1 MSLSALLPAR
11 GEWGKFMPPDH
22 AGIRWMGRVLHH
34 EGRADFDWTQV
45 TAALDFDGTAC
56 AIYLDPMNN
65 NFSVMVDGELAAL
78 LGPRPVDTDH
88 PLYRLWLLRQGG
100 EIPVWTVQGLKPG
113 RHRLELVKR
122 TGANFGMAKFYGFRL
137 NAGARLGRP
146 APPSKRRLEFIGDSL
161 TNGYGVD
168 GPGKECKELRCWEDG
183 AKAWAALAGR
193 ELGADFQVIAISG
206 YGVVRNYGE
215 GSRTSRMPLPAHYGR
230 TVSLMDGHAWDRSRF
245 KPHAVVICLGTNDFS
260 TQPHPTLEEFVGG
273 YLDLIEAALEGRKG
287 TPVILG
293 LPLGDSVLEKRTRE
307 VAARAL
313 AKGWKVSLVDL
324 DKPSDDELGCDWHP
338 KAVAQRRRAD
348 RLKSELAT
356 RLGW

>member
-1 MSLSALLPAR
+1 
-11 GEWGKFMPPDH
+11 
-22 AGIRWMGRVLHH
+22 MGRALIHQ
-34 EGRADFDWTQV
+34 GRADFDWTQV

-78 LGPRPVDTDH
+78 LGPRPADTSH
-88 PLYRLWLLRQGG
+88 PLYRLWLLRQGS
-100 EIPVWTVQGLKPG
+100 ETPVWTLQGLKPG

-122 TGANFGMAKFYGFRL
+122 SGANFGMAKLWGFRL
-137 NAGARLGRP
+137 DSEARLRRP

-183 AKAWAALAGR
+183 AKAWAALAAR

-215 GSRTSRMPLPAHYGR
+215 AGRSSRMPLPAHYHR
-230 TVSLMDGHAWDRSRF
+230 TVSLMDGHEWDRARF
-245 KPHAVVICLGTNDFS
+245 KPDAIVINLGTNDHS
-260 TQPHPTLEEFVGG
+260 TQPMPTEDEFVAG
-273 YLDLIEAALEGRKG
+273 YLDLIEDARAGRKG
-287 TPVILG
+287 TPVVIG
-293 LPLGDSVLEKRTRE
+293 LPLGNATQEKRTRV
-307 VAARAL
+307 VAERAA
-313 AKGWKVSLVDL
+313 AKGWKVSLIEL
-324 DKPSDDELGCDWHP
+324 DKPEDSELGCDWHP
-338 KAVAQRRRAD
+338 KAAVQRRWAE